1 MGRRA
6 LPEQTFPAILFN
18 GDSMVADRATEP
30 GGPGAPV
37 RHREVTVVRF
47 IKLFVAAGLSALVS
61 LATPAAAATPKDT
74 LVIVK
79 QIDDIITLD
88 PAEVFEFTG
97 GEVIANVYDR
107 IMTYEAEDT
116 ARLVPGVAESYTASE
131 DGHIITLKIR
141 PGQTF
146 HSGNPLTAED
156 VAFSIQRVIILNK
169 TPAFIFSQLG
179 WTAENV
185 KDLVKAKD
193 ELTVELNV
201 TEDFAPTFVL
211 NCLSAG
217 VGSVVDRKLVLENE
231 KDGDLGYAWLKTNSA
246 GSGPFVLKAWTPNE
260 SVVLE
265 ANPKDRHGPPGV
277 TRVVLQHVPE
287 PAAQRL
293 VLEKGD
299 ADIARNLTADQIQG
313 IAGNADLVV
322 EDFPKADLHYL
333 ALNQKD
339 ERLAKP
345 QVRQAVR
352 WLIDYQ
358 GMADSFL
365 KGRFKVHQSFWPS
378 GFDMSLTETPFKLDV
393 AKAKQ
398 LLSEAGYPDG
408 FEVELDASNSSPY
421 SDIAQAIQATLG
433 QAGIKAKIVPGE
445 QKQVITR
452 YRARQHQMLLLY
464 WSPDYMD
471 PHSNADSFARNPDN
485 SDNAKAKPLAWRN
498 AWDIPEIT
506 KEADAAARERN
517 PEEREQMYLR
527 LQKKLQEDGPFVIMF
542 QNTEQVARHKDVKG
556 FVSGPTFDTVYY
568 RLVTK

>member
-1 MGRRA
+1 MVTEGIISAASLRCRCEA
-6 LPEQTFPAILFN
+6 ADNREKAVIKFAKLLF
-18 GDSMVADRATEP
+18 
-30 GGPGAPV
+30 
-37 RHREVTVVRF
+37 
-47 IKLFVAAGLSALVS
+47 AAGVLGFGLLGEPAL
-61 LATPAAAATPKDT
+61 ADTPKDT
-74 LVIVK
+74 LVIAK

-88 PAEVFEFTG
+88 PAEVFEFSG

-116 ARLVPGVAESYTASE
+116 EKLVPGVAESHTVSS
-131 DGHIITLKIR
+131 DGKTITLKVR
-141 PGQTF
+141 SGQKF
-146 HSGNPLTAED
+146 HSGNPVTAED

-179 WTAENV
+179 WTPENV

-193 ELTVELNV
+193 ELTLDLTI

-217 VGSVVDRKLVLENE
+217 VGSVVDKKLVLEHE
-231 KDGDLGYAWLKTNSA
+231 KDNDLGYEWLKTNSA
-246 GSGPFVLKAWTPNE
+246 GSGPFVLKSWKPNE
-260 SVVLE
+260 AVVLE
-265 ANPKDRHGPPGV
+265 ANPNYRHGAPAV
-277 TRVVLQHVPE
+277 KRVVIRHVPE

-293 VLEKGD
+293 MLEKGD
-299 ADIARNLTADQIQG
+299 ADLVRNLTADQIQG
-313 IAGNADLVV
+313 IAGNTDLVV
-322 EDFPKADLHYL
+322 EGFPKADVYYL

-358 GMADSFL
+358 GMADTFL

-378 GFDMSLTETPFKLDV
+378 GFYASLTDTPFKLDV
-393 AKAKQ
+393 AKGKQ
-398 LLSEAGYPDG
+398 LLAEAGYPDG
-408 FEVELDASNSSPY
+408 FEVELDSSNSSPFT
-421 SDIAQAIQATLG
+421 DIAQSVQATMG
-433 QAGIKAKIVPGE
+433 QAGIKVKIVPGE
-445 QKQVITR
+445 QKQVITK

-485 SDNAKAKPLAWRN
+485 SDNAKSKPLAWRN

-506 KEADAAARERN
+506 KKADAAARERD
-517 PEEREQMYLR
+517 PEKRKEMYLD
-527 LQKKLQEDGPFVIMF
+527 LQLMLQEDSPFVIMF
-542 QNTEQVARHKDVKG
+542 QSTEQVARHKNVKG
-556 FVSGPTFDTVYY
+556 FVSGPTYDTVYY

>member
-1 MGRRA
+1 MPQNKR
-6 LPEQTFPAILFN
+6 LE
-18 GDSMVADRATEP
+18 DRET
-30 GGPGAPV
+30 
-37 RHREVTVVRF
+37 TVVRF
-47 IKLFVAAGLSALVS
+47 TKLLFAAGLLGVAW
-61 LATPAAAATPKDT
+61 LAEPTLAETPKDT
-74 LVIVK
+74 LVIAK

-116 ARLVPGVAESYTASE
+116 LTLVPGVAESHSVSD
-131 DGHIITLKIR
+131 DGKTVTLKIR

-156 VAFSIQRVIILNK
+156 VAFSVQRVIILNK
-169 TPAFIFSQLG
+169 TPAFIFTQLG
-179 WTAENV
+179 WTPENV
-185 KDLVKAKD
+185 KDLVKVRD
-193 ELTVELNV
+193 DLTVDLTI
-201 TEDFAPTFVL
+201 TEDFAPSFVL

-217 VGSVVDRKLVLENE
+217 VGSVVDKKLVLEHE
-231 KDGDLGYAWLKTNSA
+231 KDGDLGYAWLKLNSA
-246 GSGPFVLKAWTPNE
+246 GSGPFVLKGWTPNE

-265 ANPKDRHGPPGV
+265 ANPKDRHGAPGV
-277 TRVVLQHVPE
+277 KRVVIRHVPE

-299 ADIARNLTADQIQG
+299 VDVARNLTADQIQG
-313 IAGNADLVV
+313 IAGNPDLIV

-345 QVRQAVR
+345 QVRQAIR

-365 KGRFKVHQSFWPS
+365 KGRFKVHQAFWPS
-378 GFDMSLTETPFKLDV
+378 GFYASLTDTPFKLDV
-393 AKAKQ
+393 PKAKQ
-398 LLSEAGYPDG
+398 LLAEAGYPDG
-408 FEVELDASNSSPY
+408 FEVELDASNSSPF
-421 SDIAQAIQATLG
+421 SDIAQAVQATMG

-445 QKQVITR
+445 QKQVITK
-452 YRARQHQMLLLY
+452 YRARQHQILLLY

-485 SDNAKAKPLAWRN
+485 SDNAQSKPLAWRN
-498 AWDIPEIT
+498 AWEIPELT
-506 KEADAAARERN
+506 KETDAAASERDL
-517 PEEREQMYLR
+517 EKRKQMYLDI
-527 LQKKLQEDGPFVIMF
+527 QKKVQEDSPFVIMF
-542 QNTEQVARHKDVKG
+542 QNTEQVAHHKNVKS

>member
-1 MGRRA
+1 MPQNKR
-6 LPEQTFPAILFN
+6 PE
-18 GDSMVADRATEP
+18 DRET
-30 GGPGAPV
+30 
-37 RHREVTVVRF
+37 TVVRF
-47 IKLFVAAGLSALVS
+47 TKLLFAAGLLGVAW
-61 LATPAAAATPKDT
+61 LAEPTLAETPKDT
-74 LVIVK
+74 LVIAK

-116 ARLVPGVAESYTASE
+116 LTLVPGVAESHSVSD
-131 DGHIITLKIR
+131 DGKTVTLKIR

-156 VAFSIQRVIILNK
+156 VAFSVQRVIILNK
-169 TPAFIFSQLG
+169 TPAFIFTQLG
-179 WTAENV
+179 WTPENV
-185 KDLVKAKD
+185 KDLVKVRD
-193 ELTVELNV
+193 DLTVDLTI
-201 TEDFAPTFVL
+201 TEDFAPSFVL

-217 VGSVVDRKLVLENE
+217 VGSVVDKKLVLEHE
-231 KDGDLGYAWLKTNSA
+231 KDGDLGYAWLKLNSA
-246 GSGPFVLKAWTPNE
+246 GSGPFVLKGWTPNE

-265 ANPKDRHGPPGV
+265 ANPKDRHGAPGV
-277 TRVVLQHVPE
+277 KRVVIRHVPE

-299 ADIARNLTADQIQG
+299 VDVARNLTADQIQG
-313 IAGNADLVV
+313 IAGNPDLIV

-345 QVRQAVR
+345 QVRQAIR

-358 GMADSFL
+358 GMTDSFL
-365 KGRFKVHQSFWPS
+365 KGRFKVHQAFWPS
-378 GFDMSLTETPFKLDV
+378 GFYASLTDTPFKLDV
-393 AKAKQ
+393 PKAKQ
-398 LLSEAGYPDG
+398 LLAEAGYPDG
-408 FEVELDASNSSPY
+408 FEVELDASNSSPF
-421 SDIAQAIQATLG
+421 SDIAQAVQATMG

-445 QKQVITR
+445 QKQVITK
-452 YRARQHQMLLLY
+452 YRARQHQILLLY

-485 SDNAKAKPLAWRN
+485 SDNAQSKPLAWRN
-498 AWDIPEIT
+498 AWEIPELT
-506 KEADAAARERN
+506 KETDAAARERDL
-517 PEEREQMYLR
+517 EKRKQMYLDI
-527 LQKKLQEDGPFVIMF
+527 QKKVQEDSPFVIMF
-542 QNTEQVARHKDVKG
+542 QNTEQVAHHKNVKS